1 MTGLYIHIPFCVKK
15 CKYCDFNSYSNCENL
30 YEDYFLCLNKEIEKY
45 NNLTF
50 DTVYIGGGTP
60 TVPPNHY
67 LTELVENI
75 KNKAENCE
83 ITVECNPG
91 TVSFD
96 DFKNLKSAGVNRI
109 SMGLQSGN
117 DDELEML
124 GRVHS
129 FADFEESFYS
139 ARKAGFDNI
148 SLDIMFGLPDQ
159 TLDGLRETL
168 KKAALFNAEHISSYC
183 LKIEEGTPFSKMEL
197 NLPDD
202 DQSADMY
209 DLCVKFLE
217 ENGYNRYEISNFAKN
232 GKRSKHNTKYWLM
245 EEYIG
250 IGAGAH
256 SYYKNERFSKICNV
270 KEYIDAIKSG
280 KDAVEE
286 IRYVS
291 EEEKMSEFVFLGLR
305 MTDGISETDFFK
317 TFNRDINEV
326 YGNQIEKYLKMG
338 VMERK
343 SGRIYIKPEFLY
355 VSNNILSDFV

>member
-1 MTGLYIHIPFCVKK
+1 
-15 CKYCDFNSYSNCENL
+15 
-30 YEDYFLCLNKEIEKY
+30 
-45 NNLTF
+45 
-50 DTVYIGGGTP
+50 
-60 TVPPNHY
+60 
-67 LTELVENI
+67 
-75 KNKAENCE
+75 
-83 ITVECNPG
+83 
-91 TVSFD
+91 
-96 DFKNLKSAGVNRI
+96 
-109 SMGLQSGN
+109 
-117 DDELEML
+117 
-124 GRVHS
+124 
-129 FADFEESFYS
+129 
-139 ARKAGFDNI
+139 
-148 SLDIMFGLPDQ
+148 MFGLPDQ

-168 KKAALFNAEHISSYC
+168 KKAVLFNAEHISSYC

-217 ENGYNRYEISNFAKN
+217 EKGYSRYEISNFAKN
-232 GKRSKHNTKYWLM
+232 GKRSKHNIKYWLM

-286 IRYVS
+286 IRCVS
-291 EEEKMSEFVFLGLR
+291 EEEKLSEFVFLGLR